1 MSIVDHLK
9 NMINE
14 DSGLQRPDMSFL
26 NNPQEFQNGKYRIP
40 KINELVDR
48 AIKDGGLIKS
58 HLKKLN
64 ELVSNI
70 YDDAFI
76 NKRIYWLDELHPQWR
91 DDEDKTNSLLYWSIP
106 SFHNMLGYKKKLLNL
121 RSELTKE
128 NLIKLVDRYI
138 DRISEF
144 EGIHNFIQQLKGK
157 VITRVSKSEVEAK
170 EKERVLSTVD
180 GKKIVEI
187 LKSYTDQIRDEMI
200 KNSIDFLNKML
211 DNYLKNRKNNMQ
223 SPQMFDKE
231 NNTGGRFTYYL
242 DEIIERSR
250 KINGVEYLADKS
262 KIEKVSISRVDSV
275 IEAFQQKNIS
285 KLYAIIDQKKNMSSS
300 RIQSLG
306 SGRGYIEG
314 SMIFTFDDGSQFNVH
329 NQIVTVWGRGSPFNR
344 FPTTFHDVKMP
355 DGTFYKMRSEEWM
368 IENFK

>member
-144 EGIHNFIQQLKGK
+144 EG
-157 VITRVSKSEVEAK
+157 
-170 EKERVLSTVD
+170 
-180 GKKIVEI
+180 
-187 LKSYTDQIRDEMI
+187 
-200 KNSIDFLNKML
+200 NS
-211 DNYLKNRKNNMQ
+211 
-223 SPQMFDKE
+223 
-231 NNTGGRFTYYL
+231 
-242 DEIIERSR
+242 
-250 KINGVEYLADKS
+250 
-262 KIEKVSISRVDSV
+262 
-275 IEAFQQKNIS
+275 
-285 KLYAIIDQKKNMSSS
+285 
-300 RIQSLG
+300 
-306 SGRGYIEG
+306 
-314 SMIFTFDDGSQFNVH
+314 
-329 NQIVTVWGRGSPFNR
+329 
-344 FPTTFHDVKMP
+344 
-355 DGTFYKMRSEEWM
+355 
-368 IENFK
+368 